1 MKTIKLNENL
11 RPFFVGYEGE
21 NDARGFAFDYSAWS
35 EEYGSGVLQMLLQ
48 RQGDADPYP
57 VVLSA
62 GENGTAIW
70 TPSATDTAVR
80 GSGEIQL
87 IYTVDEVVAKTAV
100 VRVLIDRSLGASG
113 DPPDPY
119 ETWLEDLTELAAD
132 TQQNAQ
138 NAAGSA
144 EDARTAR
151 ATAEAAAVAA
161 QDSERA
167 AAGYATAA
175 GNSADA
181 ASDSAEAAS
190 ASAEQAAHLLDD
202 LDAIFQESTGQGIEA
217 VLVLIRELVLQILN
231 RPELVGDTELSLD
244 SENWV
249 QNKVITAALGLKVDK
264 AIGMGLTHNDF
275 TDTLKDKLDGI
286 ATGATK
292 VIVDSAM
299 SDSSTNPVQN
309 GVINT
314 TLKDGTEAT
323 AEYHLGFYLD
333 QDGNVCQVDN

>member
-1 MKTIKLNENL
+1 MNIIKVDCLPL
-11 RPFFVGYEGE
+11 PIFVGYERE
-21 NDARGFAFDYSAWS
+21 NDARGVAFDYSAWA
-35 EEYGSGVLQMLLQ
+35 EQYGDGVLQLLVQ
-48 RQGDADPYP
+48 RPGDAAPYP
-57 VVLSA
+57 VLLTA
-62 GENGTAIW
+62 GDGLTAVW
-70 TPSATDTAVR
+70 TPSATDTDVPGR
-80 GSGEIQL
+80 GEIQL
-87 IYTVDEVVAKTAV
+87 IYTVDEIVAKTAV
-100 VRVLIDRSLGASG
+100 LQVMIDRSLAAGTT
-113 DPPDPY
+113 PPDPY

-132 TQQNAQ
+132 TQQNARD
-138 NAAGSA
+138 AAGSA
-144 EDARTAR
+144 ADARTAR
-151 ATAEAAAVAA
+151 TAAEGAADAA

-190 ASAEQAAHLLDD
+190 ASAKQAAHLLDD

-264 AIGMGLTHNDF
+264 AAGMGLTHNDF

-286 ATGATK
+286 ATDATK